1 MPLLDND
8 SSSDSQRNKI
18 RRSPLWYPEETQPSP
33 RQWVPFLWL
42 TLGILLVFY
51 YLDAGQRTSQI
62 ELTYS
67 EFLTAVENEHID
79 TVTLRGQSV
88 EGRFNEAGRQARE
101 LEERDSFELTR
112 PAVEGSRLLERLEAN
127 GVQIDAEPVD
137 PPWWQRVLVG
147 ALPWI
152 LILGL
157 LFWFWN
163 RMQQRAMSGG
173 GLFNMGKS
181 SAREVSSEQSEV
193 RLGDVA
199 GSENA
204 KREVLEVID
213 FLKEPSRFHAL
224 GAKIPRGILMMGP
237 PGTGKTLLAKAVAGE
252 ADVPFFSISGSEF
265 IEMFVGVGASRV
277 RDLFK
282 QAKQQAPAV
291 VFIDELDSIG
301 RSRGAGMGGGHDERE
316 QTLNQILAEMDG
328 FEGEE
333 SVVVLAATNR
343 PDVLDSALL
352 RPGRFDRKVTLENP
366 HREARQGILRVHTR
380 DMPLADDVDLARLAE
395 ITIGFSGADLAN
407 LANEAALQ
415 AGRHDQK
422 EVDWACFSAARDRL
436 LLGEAKD
443 VGLSDDER
451 HVVAYHESGHALL
464 AYLLPKADPL
474 EKVTVL
480 PRGRALGVTAQVP
493 DEERYNQGES
503 YLRDRITVMFGGR
516 LAESIVFGE
525 VSSGAEND
533 LEQATQ
539 LARRMVSRWGMSKRI
554 GPAMFAQSR
563 EHVFLGKE
571 LAESR
576 EHSEAMAGLVD
587 EEIQRLL
594 TELEARGRDLL
605 EAHRGD
611 LDALAAALKAHETL
625 EADAIRDLLGDAK
638 EDDAKP
644 HGGKDGAGKSD
655 AGTQDA
661 HQDDDSQA

>member
-1 MPLLDND
+1 MSRSDRDP
-8 SSSDSQRNKI
+8 SSRKTQQKP
-18 RRSPLWYPEETQPSP
+18 RRSPLWYPEDTEPSH
-33 RQWVPFLWL
+33 RQWLQFVWIALA
-42 TLGILLVFY
+42 IVLLFH
-51 YLDAGQRTSQI
+51 YLDAADRQVQV
-62 ELTYS
+62 ELSYS
-67 EFLTAVENEHID
+67 EFLEAVDEGHVES
-79 TVTLRGQSV
+79 VTLRGQSV
-88 EGRFNEAGRQARE
+88 EGAFSDAGRDARDGDE
-101 LEERDSFELTR
+101 VETFETTR
-112 PAVEGSRLLERLEAN
+112 PDVEGERLLERLEAN
-127 GVQIDAEPVD
+127 GVRMAAEPVD
-137 PPWWQRVLVG
+137 PPWWQRVLLG

-163 RMQQRAMSGG
+163 RMQQRMMSQGG
-173 GLFNMGKS
+173 PFSMGKS
-181 SAREVSSEQSEV
+181 QARQITSEQSHV
-193 RLGDVA
+193 RLADVA

-204 KREVLEVID
+204 KQEILEVVEC
-213 FLKEPSRFHAL
+213 LKDPARFQSL

-237 PGTGKTLLAKAVAGE
+237 PGTGKTLMAKAVAGE
-252 ADVPFFSISGSEF
+252 AEVPFFSISGSEF

-282 QAKQQAPAV
+282 QAKEQAPAV
-291 VFIDELDSIG
+291 IFIDELDSIG
-301 RSRGAGMGGGHDERE
+301 RTRGAGMGGGHDERE

-328 FEGEE
+328 FEAEE

-366 HREARQGILRVHTR
+366 HREARRDILRVHTR
-380 DMPLADDVDLARLAE
+380 EMPLADDADLERLAE

-415 AGRHDQK
+415 AGRNEQ
-422 EVDWACFSAARDRL
+422 ETVDWACFSAARDRI

-443 VGLSDDER
+443 VGLSERER
-451 HVVAYHESGHALL
+451 HIVAYHESGHALL
-464 AYLLPKADPL
+464 AYLLPNADPL

-493 DEERYNQGES
+493 DEERYNQSES

-533 LEQATQ
+533 LEQATK
-539 LARRMVSRWGMSKRI
+539 LARRMVARWGMSERI
-554 GPAMFAQSR
+554 GPVMFAQSQ

-571 LAESR
+571 MAQAR

-587 EEIQRLL
+587 EEIHRLL
-594 TELEARGRDLL
+594 TELEAHGRELL
-605 EAHRGD
+605 ETHRAD
-611 LDALAAALKAHETL
+611 LDALAAALEKQETL
-625 EADAIRDLLGDAK
+625 EARAIRELF
-638 EDDAKP
+638 
-644 HGGKDGAGKSD
+644 DG
-655 AGTQDA
+655 
-661 HQDDDSQA
+661 QASASS

>member
-1 MPLLDND
+1 MSRSDRDP
-8 SSSDSQRNKI
+8 SSRRSQDKP

-33 RQWVPFLWL
+33 RQWLLFAWVA
-42 TLGILLVFY
+42 LGIVLLFH
-51 YLDAGQRTSQI
+51 YLDAAERQVQI

-67 EFLTAVENEHID
+67 EFLEAVEEGHVES
-79 TVTLRGQSV
+79 VTLRGQSV
-88 EGRFNEAGRQARE
+88 EGSFSDAGLDA
-101 LEERDSFELTR
+101 RDSDEGETFETTR
-112 PAVEGSRLLERLEAN
+112 PDVEGERLLERLEEN
-127 GVQIDAEPVD
+127 GVRMTAEPIE
-137 PPWWQRVLVG
+137 PPWWQRVLIG

-163 RMQQRAMSGG
+163 RMQQRMMSGG
-173 GLFNMGKS
+173 GPFSMGKS
-181 SAREVSSEQSEV
+181 QARRITSEQSPV
-193 RLGDVA
+193 RLADVA

-204 KREVLEVID
+204 KREVVEVVE
-213 FLKEPSRFHAL
+213 FLKAPERFQAL

-237 PGTGKTLLAKAVAGE
+237 PGTGKTLMAKAVAGE
-252 ADVPFFSISGSEF
+252 AGVPFFSISGSEF

-282 QAKQQAPAV
+282 QAKEQAPAV
-291 VFIDELDSIG
+291 IFIDELDSIG
-301 RSRGAGMGGGHDERE
+301 RARGAGMGGGHDERE
-316 QTLNQILAEMDG
+316 QTLNQILSEMDG
-328 FEGEE
+328 FEAHE

-343 PDVLDSALL
+343 PDVLDPALL

-366 HREARQGILRVHTR
+366 HREARRDILRVHTR
-380 DMPLADDVDLARLAE
+380 EMPLAEDVDLERLAE

-415 AGRHDQK
+415 AGRNHQ
-422 EVDWACFSAARDRL
+422 EAVDWACFSAARDRL

-443 VGLSDDER
+443 VGLSERER
-451 HVVAYHESGHALL
+451 HIVAYHESGHALL
-464 AYLLPKADPL
+464 AYLLPHADPL

-493 DEERYNQGES
+493 DEERYNHGEA

-516 LAESIVFGE
+516 LAEAIVFGE

-539 LARRMVSRWGMSKRI
+539 LARRMVARWGMSERI
-554 GPAMFAQSR
+554 GPVMFAQSQ

-571 LAESR
+571 MAQAR
-576 EHSEAMAGLVD
+576 EHSEAMAGRVD

-594 TELEARGRDLL
+594 TELEAHGRDLL
-605 EAHRGD
+605 ETHRAD
-611 LDALAAALKAHETL
+611 LDALAAALEKEETL
-625 EADAIRDLLGDAK
+625 EAEAIRELL
-638 EDDAKP
+638 
-644 HGGKDGAGKSD
+644 DGQSAASP
-655 AGTQDA
+655 
-661 HQDDDSQA
+661 

>member
-1 MPLLDND
+1 MPRHDND
-8 SSSDSQRNKI
+8 ASSDQQHNKPK
-18 RRSPLWYPEETQPSP
+18 RSPLWYPEETQPSR
-33 RQWVPFLWL
+33 RQWLSFLWIAL
-42 TLGILLVFY
+42 AIVLLFH
-51 YLDAGQRTSQI
+51 YLDSSQRQQQV
-62 ELTYS
+62 EFTYS
-67 EFLTAVENEHID
+67 EFLTAVEQGHVD
-79 TVTLRGQSV
+79 SVTLRGQSV
-88 EGRFNEAGRQARE
+88 EGTFSDAGIEARDLDQA
-101 LEERDSFELTR
+101 DGFESTR
-112 PAVEGSRLLERLEAN
+112 PNVESERLLERLEAN
-127 GVQIDAEPVD
+127 GVQIDAEPID

-157 LFWFWN
+157 MFWFWN

-181 SAREVSSEQSEV
+181 KARQVSSEESHV
-193 RLGDVA
+193 RLDDVA

-204 KREVLEVID
+204 KQEVLEVVE
-213 FLKEPSRFHAL
+213 FLREPERFQAL

-237 PGTGKTLLAKAVAGE
+237 PGTGKTLMAKAVAGE

-282 QAKQQAPAV
+282 QAKEQSPAV
-291 VFIDELDSIG
+291 IFIDELDSIG

-316 QTLNQILAEMDG
+316 QTLNQILSEMDG
-328 FEGEE
+328 FQADEP
-333 SVVVLAATNR
+333 VVVLAATNR

-366 HREARQGILRVHTR
+366 HREARRDILRVHTR
-380 DMPLADDVDLARLAE
+380 DMPVADDVDFEKLAE

-415 AGRHDQK
+415 AGRNDQK

-443 VGLSDDER
+443 VGLSDSER
-451 HVVAYHESGHALL
+451 HIVAYHESGHALL

-493 DEERYNQGES
+493 DEERYNHGEA

-539 LARRMVSRWGMSKRI
+539 LARRMVARWGMSERI
-554 GPAMFAQSR
+554 GPVMFAQSQ

-571 LAESR
+571 MAQSR

-594 TELEARGRDLL
+594 TELETRGRELL
-605 EAHRGD
+605 ESHRED
-611 LDALAAALKAHETL
+611 LDTLASALEEQETL
-625 EADAIRDLLGDAK
+625 EAEAIRDLLGKASAK
-638 EDDAKP
+638 
-644 HGGKDGAGKSD
+644 S
-655 AGTQDA
+655 
-661 HQDDDSQA
+661 

>member
-1 MPLLDND
+1 MSRSDQDP
-8 SSSDSQRNKI
+8 SSRRSEKKT
-18 RRSPLWYPEETQPSP
+18 RRSPLWYPEETQPP
-33 RQWVPFLWL
+33 RRQW
-42 TLGILLVFY
+42 LLFVWVALAIVLLFH
-51 YLDAGQRTSQI
+51 YLDATERQVQA

-67 EFLTAVENEHID
+67 EFLEAVEAGHVES
-79 TVTLRGQSV
+79 VTLRGQSV
-88 EGRFNEAGRQARE
+88 EGQFTDVGRETRDIGEAE
-101 LEERDSFELTR
+101 TFETTR
-112 PAVEGSRLLERLEAN
+112 PEVEGERLLERLEAN
-127 GVQIDAEPVD
+127 DVGMAAEPVE
-137 PPWWQRVLVG
+137 PPWWQRILIG

-173 GLFNMGKS
+173 GLFSMGKS
-181 SAREVSSEQSEV
+181 QARQVRSEESDV
-193 RLGDVA
+193 RLDDVA
-199 GSENA
+199 GSDNA
-204 KREVLEVID
+204 KREVLEVIE
-213 FLKEPSRFHAL
+213 FLKAPGRFQAL

-237 PGTGKTLLAKAVAGE
+237 PGTGKTLMAKAVAGE
-252 ADVPFFSISGSEF
+252 AEVPFFSISGSEF

-282 QAKQQAPAV
+282 QAKEQAPAV
-291 VFIDELDSIG
+291 IFIDELDAIG

-328 FEGEE
+328 FEAEE

-366 HREARQGILRVHTR
+366 HREARRDILRVHTR
-380 DMPLADDVDLARLAE
+380 DMPLADDVDLERLAE

-415 AGRHDQK
+415 AGRNDQQT
-422 EVDWACFSAARDRL
+422 VDWACFSAARDRL
-436 LLGEAKD
+436 LLGATKD
-443 VGLSDDER
+443 AGLSDRER
-451 HVVAYHESGHALL
+451 HIVAYHESGHALL

-480 PRGRALGVTAQVP
+480 PRGRALGVTAQIP
-493 DEERYNQGES
+493 DEERYNHGES

-533 LEQATQ
+533 LEQATR
-539 LARRMVSRWGMSKRI
+539 LARRMVARWGMSNRI
-554 GPAMFAQSR
+554 GPVMFAQSQ

-571 LAESR
+571 MAQAR
-576 EHSEAMAGLVD
+576 EHSEAMARLVD
-587 EEIQRLL
+587 EEIHRLL
-594 TELEARGRDLL
+594 TELEAHGRKLL
-605 EAHRGD
+605 ERHRAD
-611 LDALAAALKAHETL
+611 LDALASALEKEETL
-625 EADAIRDLLGDAK
+625 EVEAIRELLGDRAS
-638 EDDAKP
+638 A
-644 HGGKDGAGKSD
+644 S
-655 AGTQDA
+655 
-661 HQDDDSQA
+661 S

>member
-1 MPLLDND
+1 MFWKTRHIAEPTMTRRDND
-8 SSSDSQRNKI
+8 SSSSDQHRNRPK
-18 RRSPLWYPEETQPSP
+18 RSPLWYPEEVQPSR
-33 RQWVPFLWL
+33 RQWWL
-42 TLGILLVFY
+42 FIWIALAIVLLFH
-51 YLDAGQRTSQI
+51 YLDSAQRHPQA

-67 EFLTAVENEHID
+67 EFLTAVDQGHVD
-79 TVTLRGQSV
+79 SVTLRGQSV
-88 EGRFNEAGRQARE
+88 EGSFNDAGLEA
-101 LEERDSFELTR
+101 RDLGEAEGFESTR
-112 PAVEGSRLLERLEAN
+112 PDVEGERLLERLEAN
-127 GVQIDAEPVD
+127 GVRIDAEPID
-137 PPWWQRVLVG
+137 PPWWQRILVG

-181 SAREVSSEQSEV
+181 SARRVSSEESQV
-193 RLGDVA
+193 RLSDVA

-204 KREVLEVID
+204 KREVLEVVE
-213 FLKEPSRFHAL
+213 FLKAPARFQAL

-237 PGTGKTLLAKAVAGE
+237 PGTGKTLMAKAVAGE

-265 IEMFVGVGASRV
+265 IEMFVGVGSSRV

-282 QAKQQAPAV
+282 QAKEQAPAV
-291 VFIDELDSIG
+291 IFIDELDSIG

-316 QTLNQILAEMDG
+316 QTLNQILSEMDG
-328 FEGEE
+328 FQADE

-366 HREARQGILRVHTR
+366 HREARRDILRVHTR
-380 DMPLADDVDLARLAE
+380 DMPLADDVDLERLAE

-415 AGRHDQK
+415 AGRNDQQA
-422 EVDWACFSAARDRL
+422 VDWACFSAARDRL

-443 VGLSDDER
+443 AGLSERER
-451 HVVAYHESGHALL
+451 HIVAYHESGHALL

-493 DEERYNQGES
+493 DEERYNHGEA

-539 LARRMVSRWGMSKRI
+539 LARRMVARWGMSERI
-554 GPAMFAQSR
+554 GPVMFAQSQ

-571 LAESR
+571 IAQSR

-594 TELEARGRDLL
+594 TDLEARGRELL
-605 EAHRGD
+605 EAHRSD
-611 LDALAAALKAHETL
+611 LETLASALEKQETL
-625 EADAIRDLLGDAK
+625 EAEAIRDLLGSASGQ
-638 EDDAKP
+638 P
-644 HGGKDGAGKSD
+644 
-655 AGTQDA
+655 
-661 HQDDDSQA
+661 